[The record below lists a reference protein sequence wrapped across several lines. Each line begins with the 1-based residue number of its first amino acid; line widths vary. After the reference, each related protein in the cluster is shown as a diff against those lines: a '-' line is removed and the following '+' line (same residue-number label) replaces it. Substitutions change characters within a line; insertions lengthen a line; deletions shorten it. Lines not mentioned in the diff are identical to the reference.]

1 MKYLLL
7 IGLGGGLG
15 AISRAKLS
23 GFVLHHAAT
32 DFPLGTLV
40 VNIVG
45 CLIAGILSGLVE
57 RQEWFSPDTRVFL
70 FTGLLGGFTTFSAFG
85 VETISRLKQGHVAVA
100 LSYVAL
106 SVLGGLVAVW
116 LGMALI
122 PHRHLAAPGSAG

>member
-1 MKYLLL
+1 MKHLLL

-32 DFPLGTLV
+32 DFPLGTLI

-45 CLIAGILSGLVE
+45 CFVAGILSGLVE
-57 RQEWFSPDTRVFL
+57 RHDWFSPETRVFL

-85 VETISRLKQGHVAVA
+85 VETISRLKQGDVGVA

-106 SVLGGLVAVW
+106 SVLGGLAAVW
-116 LGMALI
+116 VGMALI
-122 PHRHLAAPGSAG
+122 PHRHVTGQ